1 MSLLDSRW
9 ACSAGCLEA
18 AALARLEHLCAIRI
32 PAPQHRV
39 PLGLLMLSRGYID
52 EQQLQTVL
60 ITQRD
65 AGGGKLGSWAL
76 KLQFVTE
83 RQLLNALSLQR
94 SCPVLALQTP
104 PDFACVELLPWTLL
118 RSLRVTPLRFVRST
132 RLLYLAVC
140 EGIEHTSLAAI
151 ERILHCRVVPCLV
164 TDREVDR
171 WLESESRTKAPR
183 VLVFDKTSG
192 ATEMAQVTSSYAIR
206 LGADEVQIVRCGS
219 YGWVRLA
226 VANTNSDLL
235 FKMCGMSSDRGSR
248 SADEFAAVG

>member
-1 MSLLDSRW
+1 MSLVDSRW
-9 ACSAGCLEA
+9 VCSAGCLEA
-18 AALARLEHLCAIRI
+18 AALAQLCAIRI

-65 AGGGKLGSWAL
+65 AGGGRLGSWAL
-76 KLQFVTE
+76 KLHFVTE
-83 RQLLNALSLQR
+83 RQLLNALSLQW

-104 PDFACVELLPWTLL
+104 PDFTCVELLSWNLL
-118 RSLRVTPLRFVRST
+118 RSLRVMPVRFVRST

-151 ERILHCRVVPCLV
+151 EQILHCRVVPCLV
-164 TDREVDR
+164 SDREMDR
-171 WLESESRTKAPR
+171 WLESEARTKAAR
-183 VLVFDKTSG
+183 VLVFEKTS
-192 ATEMAQVTSSYAIR
+192 AAEMAQITSSYAIR

-219 YGWVRLA
+219 HGWVRLT
-226 VANTNSDLL
+226 VANKNSDLL
-235 FKMCGMSSDRGSR
+235 FKMSEISSDRGFR
-248 SADEFAAVG
+248 PEDEFASVG

>member
-76 KLQFVTE
+76 KLVRDRAPVAE
-83 RQLLNALSLQR
+83 RFES
-94 SCPVLALQTP
+94 
-104 PDFACVELLPWTLL
+104 
-118 RSLRVTPLRFVRST
+118 
-132 RLLYLAVC
+132 AV
-140 EGIEHTSLAAI
+140 
-151 ERILHCRVVPCLV
+151 VV
-164 TDREVDR
+164 
-171 WLESESRTKAPR
+171 
-183 VLVFDKTSG
+183 SG
-192 ATEMAQVTSSYAIR
+192 P
-206 LGADEVQIVRCGS
+206 GPADP
-219 YGWVRLA
+219 A
-226 VANTNSDLL
+226 
-235 FKMCGMSSDRGSR
+235 
-248 SADEFAAVG
+248 